1 MIAEGSEDKEKVKK
15 KCAIKR
21 KLKFENYKN
30 CLEATQLDDKIYY
43 LWKNEF
49 NVISLK
55 KDRKEF
61 IKNRKLLLKTQQRFT
76 NERHNVFT
84 KEINKIAL
92 SLNHDKRIVNWFDR
106 NIRIWNEQSSSKWKR
121 RDYMWQWNKAI
132 QITINSDDV
141 TKENIKEHNGNWP
154 LIPDNPYRRLII
166 GGSESGKT
174 ISLFNL
180 SYESDA
186 KDPYEAKCHFLIAK
200 QEGTGLRH
208 LNDSKVQGTFS
219 ESRNKKKM

>member
-1 MIAEGSEDKEKVKK
+1 
-15 KCAIKR
+15 
-21 KLKFENYKN
+21 
-30 CLEATQLDDKIYY
+30 
-43 LWKNEF
+43 
-49 NVISLK
+49 
-55 KDRKEF
+55 
-61 IKNRKLLLKTQQRFT
+61 
-76 NERHNVFT
+76 
-84 KEINKIAL
+84 
-92 SLNHDKRIVNWFDR
+92 
-106 NIRIWNEQSSSKWKR
+106 
-121 RDYMWQWNKAI
+121 MWQWNKAI

-154 LIPDNPYRRLII
+154 LIPDNPYRILII

-219 ESRNKKKM
+219 ESRNKKKNVMLWSMGKTFFISQQKMLWEHMITFEKLW